1 MNSFVLCSYS
11 MRPVVHG
18 EYKLFDNTPVVSAV
32 ATSADATVTA
42 TAAIVVT
49 GSTGRKR
56 IN

>member
-1 MNSFVLCSYS
+1 

-42 TAAIVVT
+42 AAAIVVT